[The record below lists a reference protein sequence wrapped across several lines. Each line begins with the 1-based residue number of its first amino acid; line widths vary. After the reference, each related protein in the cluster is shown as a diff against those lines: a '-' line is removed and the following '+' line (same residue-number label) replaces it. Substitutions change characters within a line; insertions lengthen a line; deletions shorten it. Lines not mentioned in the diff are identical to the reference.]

1 MNIPKLIEEHKS
13 VFGAYTEMALLNIKT
28 VLDHIQKMAD
38 IDGALDEEE
47 ESEDYWKHPV
57 MQYLKNQYGQA
68 EKTTYIIEKLFEC
81 MPFLK
86 IWAEAY
92 RLYDQQNDVSNKQ
105 SSDLKIGPL
114 HCFRPLNN
122 ALRVIKTYRDACTHL
137 IFRDNKFTDGCDFLK
152 YSEQTMARTIN
163 DYYAIALRNIKEKY
177 NYTTED
183 LSFIQDFRYKKNPDR
198 RPGKPRM
205 ILDLDFFLCM
215 ESFNG
220 DKTKK
225 FHLSGVGVT
234 QLICLFLEKQYINT
248 FLSKLPIYG
257 EYKNH
262 IEKQRIIRRSLS
274 INSIVLP
281 KERIKSEKGTMSIA
295 LDMLNE
301 LKRCPRELFDTLS
314 YSDQSRF
321 RTVSADLNEVL
332 QMRHS
337 DRFAQ
342 LALQYIDYNR
352 LFNSIRFHVNMGKL
366 RYLFSAEKLCIDGE
380 TRVRVLEH
388 LLNGFGRVQEM
399 EQKRKSEN
407 GNFAETS
414 IAIRDFEHVKR
425 DDATA
430 ENYPYVVDTYT
441 HYILENNKVEFSF
454 VQDGIMPSIREENGK
469 WYVEKQIPACRMS
482 TLELPAMMFHIHLLG
497 AQATEEHIHRVYEN
511 YRKLFTALSNGT
523 LTKSNIG
530 SFGIA
535 MADIPRKVLDA
546 VNGTGKNKDI
556 QEWLLKETSAML
568 EDTQTR
574 IKRLK
579 EDKRTVRSKQNKI
592 GKPGFKQISAGRL
605 ADFLAKDI
613 VMFQPSLAQDEDYG
627 TDRLTGL
634 NYRVMQ
640 ASIATFS
647 ISSGDVEGYT
657 KFCNMFKAAGLVG
670 TGKKAHPF
678 LYKVLQQGHSILNT
692 IDFYERY
699 LNEKAYYLR
708 NILISFERNAGRI
721 TYPPY
726 LNPNRNKWQEP
737 NAEYYSMLG
746 DIYMED
752 QPIELPR
759 QMFDEAIKA
768 KLMSLTEMEGVD
780 FEKANVT
787 YLIAEYLK
795 RVCHDDFQQFY
806 SYKRNYRY
814 MDMLVCKTAP
824 NKSLCV
830 QYLDTTERENLW
842 SQREARCETYCSW
855 AKRKKD
861 ADRNMSKISSSEFE
875 EILKKRLSNCRNDF
889 QKGEKTIRRYKVQDA
904 LLFLMAKDTLTK
916 HIEFAGKDFLLKDIM
931 PDAETGILSEIMPID
946 FIFEKNGKTY
956 TIHSDGMKIKNYG
969 DFFSLVHDK
978 RLSTLLPLVKD
989 ATIDK
994 AELEQELNNYDDCRP
1009 VVVKL
1014 ILDFE
1019 KLIYKK
1025 FPDILT
1031 MAKSGE
1037 HFDFGRLLEKLES
1050 KDTMSKK
1057 DTWAIRQIRNAFN
1070 HNVYPTEGII
1080 RIKTLPEIAKQLIV
1094 LFQDY
1099 TTDI

>member
-1 MNIPKLIEEHKS
+1 MDIPKLIEEHKS
-13 VFGAYTEMALLNIKT
+13 VFGAYAEMALLNIKT

-38 IDGALDEEE
+38 IDGALDEK
-47 ESEDYWKHPV
+47 SEDYWKHPV
-57 MQYLKNQYGQA
+57 MLYLKNQGGQA
-68 EKTTYIIEKLFEC
+68 EKITYIIEKLFEC

-92 RLYDQQNDVSNKQ
+92 RLYDQQNNINNKQ

-114 HCFRPLNN
+114 HCFIPLNN
-122 ALRVIKTYRDACTHL
+122 AIRVIKTYRDACTHL
-137 IFRDNKFTDGCDFLK
+137 IFHDDRFTDGCDFLK
-152 YSEQTMARTIN
+152 YNEQNMARTIN

-177 NYTTED
+177 NYCTKD
-183 LSFIQDFRYKKNPDR
+183 LAFIQDFRYKKNTDR

-205 ILDLDFFLCM
+205 ILDMDFFLCM
-215 ESFNG
+215 ESFNE

-234 QLICLFLEKQYINT
+234 QLICLFLEKQYINI

-257 EYKNH
+257 EYKIN
-262 IEKQRIIRRSLS
+262 IEKQKIIRRSLS

-281 KERIKSEKGTMSIA
+281 KERIRSEKGSMSIA
-295 LDMLNE
+295 MDMLNE

-366 RYLFSAEKLCIDGE
+366 RYLFSGEKLCIDGE

-399 EQKRKSEN
+399 EQKRKSEK
-407 GNFAETS
+407 GNFAETC
-414 IAIRDFEHVKR
+414 IAIHDFEHIKR
-425 DDATA
+425 DDATP

-441 HYILENNKVEFSF
+441 HYLLENNKVEFSF
-454 VQDGIMPSIREENGK
+454 VQDDIMPKIREKNGK
-469 WYVEKQIPACRMS
+469 WYVDKEIPACRMS
-482 TLELPAMMFHIHLLG
+482 TLELPAMMFHMHLMG

-511 YRKLFTALSNGT
+511 YRKLFTALSSGT

-535 MADIPRKVLDA
+535 MADIPQKVLDA

-568 EDTQTR
+568 EDTQIR

-579 EDKRTVRSKQNKI
+579 EDKRTVRSRQNKI

-647 ISSGDVEGYT
+647 ISRGDVEGYT
-657 KFCNMFKAAGLVG
+657 KFCDMFKAAGLVG
-670 TGKKAHPF
+670 TGKKSHPF
-678 LYKVLQQGHSILNT
+678 LYKVLQQGDLILNT

-699 LNEKAYYLR
+699 INEKAYYLR
-708 NILISFERNAGRI
+708 NILTNYARNAGRI
-721 TYPPY
+721 ACPPY

-787 YLIAEYLK
+787 FLIAEYLK

-806 SYKRNYRY
+806 SFKRNYRY

-842 SQREARCETYCSW
+842 NQREARCENYSSW
-855 AKRKKD
+855 ARRKKD

-889 QKGEKTIRRYKVQDA
+889 QKGEKTIRRYRIQDA
-904 LLFLMAKDTLTK
+904 LLFLMAKDTLTQ
-916 HIEFAGKDFLLKDIM
+916 HLDFAGKEFLLMDIM
-931 PDAETGILSEIMPID
+931 PDTDKGILSEIMPID
-946 FIFEKNGKTY
+946 FKFEKNGKTY
-956 TIHSDGMKIKNYG
+956 TIHSAEMKIKNYG
-969 DFFSLVHDK
+969 DFFSLIHDR
-978 RLSTLLPLVKD
+978 RLSTLLPLVTD

-994 AELEQELNNYDDCRP
+994 TDLEQEFSNYDSCRP

-1019 KLIYKK
+1019 KFVYNK
-1025 FPDILT
+1025 FPDMLAL
-1031 MAKSGE
+1031 AKRE
-1037 HFDFGRLLEKLES
+1037 DHFDFGKILQELFKREKLSEE
-1050 KDTMSKK
+1050 
-1057 DTWAIRQIRNAFN
+1057 DTWVMSQIRNAFN
-1070 HNVYPTEGII
+1070 HNSYPKEGVI
-1080 RIKTLPEIAKQLIV
+1080 RINTLPEIAKQLIV

-1099 TTDI
+1099 TADI